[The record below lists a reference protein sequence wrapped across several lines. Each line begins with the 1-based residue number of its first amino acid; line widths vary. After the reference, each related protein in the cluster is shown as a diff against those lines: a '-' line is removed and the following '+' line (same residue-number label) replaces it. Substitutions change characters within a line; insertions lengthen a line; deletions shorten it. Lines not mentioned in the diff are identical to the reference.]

1 MIIPNYITKLL
12 LLLFLSREFLLVPM
26 NTVIPILWF
35 FMSMRVLSVDKI
47 KLRFKKCPLKET
59 NVKIMES
66 DTTTRLPLVTFPVPA
81 YWTLLFLFTIYA
93 FTPDYQ

>member
-1 MIIPNYITKLL
+1 MKIPNYITKLL

-35 FMSMRVLSVDKI
+35 FMSMRVLSDDKI
-47 KLRFKKCPLKET
+47 KLRFNKCSLKEK
-59 NVKIMES
+59 NMKISES
-66 DTTTRLPLVTFPVPA
+66 VITTRLPLVTVPVPA

>member
-1 MIIPNYITKLL
+1 MKIPNYITKLL

-47 KLRFKKCPLKET
+47 RLRFNKCPLKEK
-59 NVKIMES
+59 NMKISES
-66 DTTTRLPLVTFPVPA
+66 VITTRLPLVTVPALA

>member
-1 MIIPNYITKLL
+1 MKIPNYITKLL

-47 KLRFKKCPLKET
+47 KLRFNKCPLKEK
-59 NVKIMES
+59 NMKIS
-66 DTTTRLPLVTFPVPA
+66 RLPLVTVPVPA

>member
-26 NTVIPILWF
+26 NTVIPILW

-93 FTPDYQ
+93 FTPDCQ

>member
-1 MIIPNYITKLL
+1 MKIPNYITKLL

-47 KLRFKKCPLKET
+47 KLRFNKCPLKEK
-59 NVKIMES
+59 NMKISES
-66 DTTTRLPLVTFPVPA
+66 VITARLPLVTVPVPA